1 LLNLSLDF
9 HKSKVEQPSALM
21 SREDHHEQMSFWVS
35 PHQIEIIFKGAD
47 KVVFMSSNYASSN
60 TPKRSAKRSRVAAL
74 LYVEAGIVF
83 ALGLWLTVL
92 GFTHEEKEM
101 TPLLAEIG
109 FALAGSAGL
118 FACARGYV
126 NGKVYGRSPTI
137 LANLIAVGVAYY
149 QIQGAFYIGAAIILS
164 LALPT
169 LYFALAIAKEE
180 G

>member
-1 LLNLSLDF
+1 
-9 HKSKVEQPSALM
+9 M
-21 SREDHHEQMSFWVS
+21 S
-35 PHQIEIIFKGAD
+35 AD
-47 KVVFMSSNYASSN
+47 KVIRMTTNSSSGNNRNLSS
-60 TPKRSAKRSRVAAL
+60 KRSTVAAL

-92 GFTHEEKEM
+92 GLTHEEKEM

-109 FALAGSAGL
+109 FAALGAIGL
-118 FACARGYV
+118 FASARGYV
-126 NGKVYGRSPTI
+126 NGKVYGRSPAI

-169 LYFALAIAKEE
+169 LYFAFMIAKEE

>member
-1 LLNLSLDF
+1 
-9 HKSKVEQPSALM
+9 M
-21 SREDHHEQMSFWVS
+21 SNNS
-35 PHQIEIIFKGAD
+35 
-47 KVVFMSSNYASSN
+47 ASSN
-60 TPKRSAKRSRVAAL
+60 TPKRSTKRSSVAAL
-74 LYVEAGIVF
+74 LYMEAGIVF

-101 TPLLAEIG
+101 APLLAEIG
-109 FALAGSAGL
+109 FALAGAGGL

-137 LANLIAVGVAYY
+137 LANLIALGVAYY
-149 QIQGAFYIGAAIILS
+149 QIQGAFYIGAAIILA